1 MKHSQKNT
9 ENTIISLLIGS
20 KMVLTVSMV
29 CMGSEESKILLVSTS
44 LSPESLMVFSSDPVA
59 GFVKP
64 LPAHGLLLACA
75 DFFDRRAM

>member
-20 KMVLTVSMV
+20 KMVLTVFMV

-44 LSPESLMVFSSDPVA
+44 LSPESLMVFSSDPVV

-64 LPAHGLLLACA
+64 LPARSLLLARA
-75 DFFDRRAM
+75 GFFDG